1 MIRFAGMCNLLW
13 TLWRHA
19 TGVPALIAVLLAL
32 IAMVSLGTLAQAR
45 MPLVVAQELYF
56 HSLVFWAGGWLPLP
70 GGGLLLIY
78 LAFGLVV
85 QMVRQPLT
93 AASAGSWLT
102 HAGVLLLIVSG
113 LVANALMQPGYVVG
127 TTGVPTR
134 LWQGEGQS
142 ETAPPST
149 WPVLGFLPFSIT
161 VDEFLHRDH
170 PGTTIPAYFAS
181 RLTIVP
187 DGGQPW
193 HTMVRMNEPVRL
205 MGYTIYQASY
215 IMPEEGA
222 PISILA
228 VVKDDSRLLPYLA
241 TGVIGLGLLV
251 HIVLRQRRFWKRT
264 LAAVL
269 IVAALAASQPVQA
282 QTYSPETGWTAEK
295 LDELAHLPVQ
305 HQGRVKPL
313 LTVASTVV
321 PFVTGQ
327 QAPLDDEMALL
338 AQWLFNPGMLT
349 TTPLL
354 VLEGQLVTELG
365 LPPKPAYTL
374 PEVVEA
380 LLPRQAELQALE
392 QVPVAKLSAPQA
404 KLMQLQ
410 ERVEVVLSVART
422 FALLQP
428 LMVVKEPLAGK
439 LGVAEGYVNA
449 AQVLAHRDMLVELA
463 KQKDAQALELV
474 MQLRMRQ
481 PEQPNGLLRVVVP
494 SPQDVLA
501 WASPWLAAR
510 STLAGDQSRALGLW
524 QALVMA
530 QPEVPERIL
539 AELRDVGGLH
549 ANRTALAIE
558 VATLRYPLV
567 SLSVVPMLLGL
578 LALAAPKRWR
588 MRRLVTVAAIGGLV
602 LLSLGLGARMYILA
616 RPPVATLYE
625 SVIFVAWGVVLLGVL
640 FRRSS
645 SALLPAALA
654 AGAGL
659 VMVSHG
665 LTQGTDTMGMLMAVL
680 NTNFWLATHVLT
692 ITGGYAASILVGAVA
707 LWAQVQR
714 AVLRSRATA
723 QAKTHAVLRHLSVIA
738 LLLVA
743 VGTLLGGIW
752 ASQSWGRFWGWD
764 PKENGALV
772 LTLWLAVCAHIRLLK
787 PFPVAGWLAVSA
799 LTPVVVAL
807 SWFGVN
813 LLSVGLHSYGFTD
826 QMAGGLT
833 VFCTVSVS
841 VVGGLWLRDRM
852 LQQKEPQL

>member
-1 MIRFAGMCNLLW
+1 MTPPRYRNVLM

-19 TGVPALIAVLLAL
+19 TGVPMVIAVLLAL
-32 IAMVSLGTLAQAR
+32 MVMISLGTIAQAH
-45 MPLVVAQELYF
+45 MPLVVAQQLYF
-56 HSLVFWAGGWLPLP
+56 NSLVFWAGGWLPLP
-70 GGGLLLIY
+70 GGGLLLMY
-78 LAFGLVV
+78 LAFSLTV
-85 QMVRQPLT
+85 QMVRQPFSSS
-93 AASAGSWLT
+93 SAGSWLT

-113 LVANALMQPGYVVG
+113 LVANYAMQSGYVVG
-127 TTGVPTR
+127 TTGVATR
-134 LWQGEGQS
+134 LWQEEGLT
-142 ETAPPST
+142 ETAPPSA
-149 WPVLGFLPFSIT
+149 WPVLGFLPFTIT
-161 VDEFLHRDH
+161 VDEFIHRDH
-170 PGTTIPAYFAS
+170 PGTNIPAYFAS

-193 HTMVRMNEPVRL
+193 HTAVRMNEPVRL

-215 IMPEEGA
+215 IKPEQGA

-241 TGVIGLGLLV
+241 TGVIGLGLLM
-251 HIVLRQRRFWKRT
+251 HILLRQRRFWKRT

-269 IVAALAASQPVQA
+269 LVGAMAAPVAQA
-282 QTYSPETGWTAEK
+282 QDNGWTAAR
-295 LDELAHLPVQ
+295 LDVLAHLPVQ

-321 PFVTGQ
+321 PFVTGE
-327 QAPLDDEMALL
+327 QAPLDEEMALL

-349 TTPLL
+349 STPLL
-354 VLEGQLVTELG
+354 TLDGALIQELGVAPKAAYTVTEL
-365 LPPKPAYTL
+365 
-374 PEVVEA
+374 VEA
-380 LLPRQAELQALE
+380 LMPRQAELQALE
-392 QVPVAKLSAPQA
+392 QVPAAKLSGPQA
-404 KLMQLQ
+404 KLMQVQ

-428 LMVVKEPLAGK
+428 LMEVKEPLAAK
-439 LGVAEGYVNA
+439 LGVAEGFVNA
-449 AQVLAHRDMLVELA
+449 AQVLEHREMLVELA

-481 PEQPNGLLRVVVP
+481 PEQPNGLLRLVVP
-494 SPQDVLA
+494 PPQDTNA

-510 STLAGDQSRALGLW
+510 STLAGDQAKAFGLW
-524 QALVMA
+524 QTLVMA
-530 QPEVPERIL
+530 QPVVADEVL
-539 AELRDVGGLH
+539 AGLRDVGALH
-549 ANRTALAIE
+549 TNRYALAIE
-558 VATLRYPLV
+558 VFTLRYPLV
-567 SLSVVPMLLGL
+567 SLSVLPMLVGL

-588 MRRLVTVAAIGGLV
+588 MRRVVTLGALGGLA
-602 LLSLGLGARMYILA
+602 LLSLGIAARMYILS

-625 SVIFVAWGVVLLGVL
+625 SVIFVAWGSVLLGLL
-640 FRRSS
+640 FRKSS

-654 AGAGL
+654 SGVGL

-692 ITGGYAASILVGAVA
+692 ITGGYAASILVGGVA

-714 AVLRSRATA
+714 TIIRSGTTA
-723 QAKTHAVLRHLSVIA
+723 QAKTHTVLRHLSVVA

-787 PFPVAGWLAVSA
+787 PFPVAEWLAVSA

-833 VFCTVSVS
+833 VFCSAAVM
-841 VVGGLWLRDRM
+841 VVGSLWVLDKVF
-852 LQQKEPQL
+852 QTKEPQA